1 MADPIGSLKG
11 MTEELAARMTELGIK
26 DTAALLAATE
36 EATPRR
42 KLAAD
47 LGIEPA
53 QLTEFINRADLCRI
67 KGVGGVYADLLE
79 FAGVD
84 SVKELS
90 HRVPANLHA
99 KLEQVN
105 DEQKLTGRIPSFTD
119 VEAWIQEA
127 QDISLQHA

>member
-11 MTEELAARMTELGIK
+11 MTNELATKMKTLGIN
-26 DTAALLAATE
+26 DTDALLAATA

-42 KLAAD
+42 KLALD
-47 LGIEPA
+47 LGIEAP
-53 QLTEFINRADLCRI
+53 QLTALINRADLCRI
-67 KGVGGVYADLLE
+67 KGVAGVFADLLE

-90 HRVPANLHA
+90 HRVPANLHT

-105 DEQKLTGRIPSFTD
+105 DEQKLTGRIPRLAE

-127 QDISLQHA
+127 QELSMQHA

>member
-1 MADPIGSLKG
+1 MPDPITSLKG
-11 MTEELAARMTELGIK
+11 LTSELANKMKQLSIM
-26 DTAALLAATE
+26 DTDALLAATAE
-36 EATPRR
+36 PATRR
-42 KLAAD
+42 KLASD

-67 KGVGGVYADLLE
+67 KGIGGVYADLLE

-105 DEQKLTGRIPSFTD
+105 DEQKLTGRIPSFTE

>member
-11 MTEELAARMTELGIK
+11 ITEELAARMMELGIK

-42 KLAAD
+42 KLAVD

-53 QLTEFINRADLCRI
+53 QLTELINRADLCRI

-90 HRVPANLHA
+90 HRVPTNLHA

-105 DEQKLTGRIPSFTD
+105 DEQKLTGRIPSLTE
-119 VEAWIQEA
+119 VEGWVQEA
-127 QDISLQHA
+127 QDLSLQHA